1 MDSQSATLTD
11 YNETLRKVGG
21 TISNSLQNALST
33 FGAASAQYQVVMEIL
48 KDCLKE
54 IEEKKASSQNQE
66 LVDSDMLATA
76 MGFLTI

>member
-11 YNETLRKVGG
+11 YNETLRK
-21 TISNSLQNALST
+21 ISNSLQNALST